1 MMNFRMSFFQVV
13 LAIVLLFSS
22 ALGVQAEESR
32 VATLSKSEA
41 LNTAERWA
49 SVVGQ
54 ADIAGLN
61 ELLHTDY
68 IHVHATALVESK
80 VKFIEALQT
89 GARKYDPIKIEESNV
104 RLFGDSAVVTGKFVL
119 KATTRDRV
127 IEGINRFA
135 LFVVSTPNGLRI
147 ANFQA
152 TAIPQAK

>member
-1 MMNFRMSFFQVV
+1 MDFRMSFFQVALV
-13 LAIVLLFSS
+13 IALLFFS
-22 ALGVQAEESR
+22 ALGVQAESSR
-32 VATLSKSEA
+32 VGALSKSEV
-41 LNTAERWA
+41 LDTAERWA

-80 VKFIEALQT
+80 AKFIEALQI

-104 RLFGDSAVVTGKFVL
+104 RIFGDSAVVTGKFVL